1 MKKHIPNFL
10 TLCNL
15 LSGCTGVV
23 FAVRGNFSAVLACL
37 LICELFDF
45 FDGFCARALHAYS
58 DIGKELDSLAD
69 LISFGLCPA
78 VCLFSFYGIAHPGI
92 PFLRWIPFLLTA
104 ASALR
109 LAKFNLDTR
118 QSTSFLGLA
127 TSGCALLLTPLTVYS
142 FYTEGFL
149 HTLMHTVWFI
159 PLAAVVFSFLLVC
172 EFPMFSLKKMTGQLK
187 AFIVGSV
194 VLIVACIIR
203 EKQGPWYVTVSLAI
217 SLILIY
223 YLVLNLANFRRRPLS

>member
-1 MKKHIPNFL
+1 MKKHIPNCI

-15 LSGCTGVV
+15 LSGCAGVV
-23 FAVRGNFSAVLACL
+23 FAVRGQFSAVLVCL
-37 LICELFDF
+37 LLSELFDF
-45 FDGFCARALHAYS
+45 FDGFTARKIGAYS
-58 DIGKELDSLAD
+58 EIGKELDSLAD

-78 VCLFSFYGIAHPGI
+78 VCLFSWYGIAQPDI
-92 PFLRWIPFLLTA
+92 PLLRWFPFLLVA

-127 TSGCALLLTPLTVYS
+127 TSGCALLLTPLAVYS

-149 HTLMHTVWFI
+149 HTLMGTVWFI
-159 PLAAVVFSFLLVC
+159 PVLTLVFSFLLVC
-172 EFPMFSLKKMTGQLK
+172 ELPMFSLKKMTGRLK

-194 VLIVACIIR
+194 VLVVACIIR
-203 EKQGPWYVTVSLAI
+203 EIHGPWYVTVSLCI
-217 SLILIY
+217 FLILVY
-223 YLVLNLANFRRRPLS
+223 YLVLNLATLKRK